1 MSSLG
6 LCVSDT
12 SEGMNENMN
21 SVPANLQLAIE
32 YKKHAAKKEKGTKK
46 IRSRKGMKMETKSC

>member
-1 MSSLG
+1 
-6 LCVSDT
+6 VSDT